1 MQSNEQWSDGFV
13 ALHTITN
20 VTSTYEQINLAE
32 HNKFTDHIFSG
43 EGRDKIYLTAE
54 NDALFLDDHYSASH
68 SSIYSESSEF
78 GLPFGVLPRLMACEE
93 IYGMGGSDILDFTS
107 TKISASELLLDGGD
121 GDDILWS
128 GAQNDILIGGNGNDV
143 LNGGPGDDFISGGLG
158 ADQFKFVG
166 LFGNDTITDWEIG
179 ADNLLLYNLS
189 ESDINFYQNSIL
201 YGSENSIIFSNL
213 SEEEVLS
220 ISIDFI

>member
-1 MQSNEQWSDGFV
+1 M
-13 ALHTITN
+13 
-20 VTSTYEQINLAE
+20 
-32 HNKFTDHIFSG
+32 
-43 EGRDKIYLTAE
+43 
-54 NDALFLDDHYSASH
+54 
-68 SSIYSESSEF
+68 
-78 GLPFGVLPRLMACEE
+78 
-93 IYGMGGSDILDFTS
+93 
-107 TKISASELLLDGGD
+107 LDGGE

-128 GAQNDILIGGNGNDV
+128 GAQNDVLIGGNGNDV
-143 LNGGPGDDFISGGLG
+143 LNGGPGDDVMSGGLG

-189 ESDINFYQNSIL
+189 ASDINFYQNSIL